1 MKELKLKRN
10 NRSRSSLLKKYPKA
24 PFILMALFVVVFGVG
39 LLYIT
44 QAAITSVSV
53 EPELSL
59 NRTDVSV
66 QVDSQASNGSYV
78 SFGSNQASNLIFAD
92 EFNGTAVNTANW
104 RAYYNTYGDGNNEEA
119 CLTPNNAVV
128 SNGTLK
134 IIANREQITC
144 PGQPVDSFSSA
155 FLSSRDA
162 GKYYP
167 KFAKYEI
174 RAKLPH
180 AQGLWPAFWLRHKN
194 GSAIAEVDIM
204 EYFHAQVPGKSSAT
218 IHLDRIINIAKKT
231 TDFEPP
237 TVSPGWHTWAVEMTP
252 VSVGSQDVKF
262 NFLLDGQSYF
272 TYTPTQQD
280 WAKAVDSNQM
290 FDIAINM
297 AVGGNNI
304 GHPDDELGW
313 SRYLNMCLKPY
324 RGSQPCNG
332 SGIMRASFPA
342 VYEIDYVRVHK
353 L

>member
-1 MKELKLKRN
+1 MKELKLKRH
-10 NRSRSSLLKKYPKA
+10 NRSRPSLLKKYPKA
-24 PFILMALFVVVFGVG
+24 PVILMALFIAVVGVG
-39 LLYIT
+39 LLYIA
-44 QAAITSVSV
+44 QAAVTSISV
-53 EPELSL
+53 EPELSP
-59 NRTDVSV
+59 NATDVSV
-66 QVDSQASNGSYV
+66 QADAQASNGSYIL
-78 SFGSNQASNLIFAD
+78 FGSSASSNLIFAD
-92 EFNGTAVNTANW
+92 EFNGNAINTANW
-104 RAYYNTYGDGNNEEA
+104 RASYSTYGDGNNEEA

-134 IIANREQITC
+134 IIAKREQIAC

-155 FLSSRDA
+155 FLGSRDA

-194 GSAIAEVDIM
+194 GSSVAEVDIM
-204 EYFHAQVPGKSSAT
+204 EYFHAQVPGKTSST
-218 IHLDRIINIAKKT
+218 LHLDYVTNIAKKSI
-231 TDFEPP
+231 DFESPVL
-237 TVSPGWHTWAVEMTP
+237 TPGWHTWAVEMTP
-252 VSVGSQDVKF
+252 ASTGSQDVKF
-262 NFLLDGQSYF
+262 NFLLNGQSYF
-272 TYTPTQQD
+272 THTPTQQD
-280 WAKAVDSNQM
+280 WAKAVDGNQM

-324 RGSQPCNG
+324 RGTQPCNG
-332 SGIMRASFPA
+332 SGIVRASFP
-342 VYEIDYVRVHK
+342 VTYEIDYVRVYK